1 MIRSCLSSSLR
12 CGARRLLLL
21 LLLGSLPLLSACSSL
36 VTNGITTGVMAS
48 MDRRSLGAQLD
59 DGTTELKIAARLY
72 EQMPASEV
80 QVNATCYNRTL
91 LLTGYVPD
99 ETTRA
104 AVEKLARTMPNIR
117 DTFNE
122 LMIGPSLSFPSRA
135 QDSYLTAKVRLR
147 LLNAAQVSPLH
158 VRVVTA
164 NGVVYLMGLVTRE
177 EAEQAVNTARMTD
190 GVTKVV
196 TGFFEYLN

>member
-1 MIRSCLSSSLR
+1 MIRSCLSSHLR
-12 CGARRLLLL
+12 CGARRLLPLL
-21 LLLGSLPLLSACSSL
+21 LFGSLPLLSGCSTL

-59 DGTTELKIAARLY
+59 DGTTELKITARLY
-72 EQMPASEV
+72 EQMPESEV

-91 LLTGYVPD
+91 LLTGHVPD

-104 AVEKLARTMPNIR
+104 AVEKLARAMPNIR

-122 LMIGPSLSFPSRA
+122 LMIGPALSFPSRA
-135 QDSYLTAKVRLR
+135 EDSYITAKVRLR
-147 LLNAAQVSPLH
+147 LLNAGQVSPLH

-164 NGVVYLMGLVTRE
+164 NGVVYLLGLVTRE
-177 EAEQAVNTARMTD
+177 EAEQAVETARTTD